1 MDATAEARALGAM
14 QVRGLSRRFG
24 AKIALHPTHFAIPPG
39 GVTALLGP
47 NGSGK
52 STLLRCML
60 GLVRPDAGGATIDG
74 VELSGDG
81 TAVRERTTFAPG
93 EMHLYTEMRGDEH
106 LSWLL
111 RGRERDALARARAMA
126 DQLGLPLRSR
136 VRAYSHGMKRQLL
149 FCAAMAPRV
158 RVRILDEPSEG
169 LDPSKR
175 GAILELAIE
184 DARRGT
190 TILLSSHH
198 LGEVDRAS
206 TRMLFLH
213 QGKLVLDEDAAVVRS
228 RAARTLRLEFG
239 REWVE
244 PSPRNE
250 SDLRAALELRGA
262 KLVSLRGTRAV
273 LELAQDDPRVYLAE
287 LANAPHRLPPPRGIE
302 FGKLSLGELYSD
314 LYGVEA
320 V

>member
-1 MDATAEARALGAM
+1 M
-14 QVRGLSRRFG
+14 RGLSRAFG
-24 AKIALHPTHFAIPPG
+24 SKIALHPTHFAIPAG

-60 GLVRPDAGGATIDG
+60 GLVRPDAGSATIDG
-74 VELSGDG
+74 VELRGDG

-93 EMHLYTEMRGDEH
+93 EMHLYTEMRGEEH

-111 RGRERDALARARAMA
+111 RGRERDAVTRARAMA
-126 DQLGLPLRSR
+126 DQLGLPMRSR

-175 GAILELAIE
+175 GAILELAIV

-228 RAARTLRLEFG
+228 RAARTLRLDFDASLAELS
-239 REWVE
+239 R
-244 PSPRNE
+244 RDE
-250 SDLRAALELRGA
+250 SAVRGALELRGA
-262 KLVSLRGTRAV
+262 RLVTLRGTRAV
-273 LELAQDDPRVYLAE
+273 LELAQDDPRIYLAA
-287 LANAPHRLPPPRGIE
+287 LSTDATVLPPPRTIE